1 MVGQD
6 RVEPDGLLFLLM
18 ILSLRSIDGCK
29 KEQEQDH
36 HQEEENR
43 GERTAISLAR
53 AASDAKR

>member
-18 ILSLRSIDGCK
+18 ILSLRSIEVAK
-29 KEQEQDH
+29 KSRGQDH